1 MTRRIRGA
9 VLTEIG
15 GPSPYAETTPI
26 VVDELTLD
34 PPGDGE
40 ILVRVEAA
48 GICHSD
54 LSVVNGD
61 RPRPVPMLL
70 GHEAAGIV
78 EELGSGVDGLA
89 VGDRVVLTFL
99 PRCGDCAGC
108 NSDGRFPC
116 SVGSA
121 TNNEGTLLGGG
132 RRLRRGSEA
141 VNHHLGA
148 SAFADH
154 AVVSARSVVKVGA
167 DVPPDV
173 AALFGCALLTG
184 GGAVMNVLK
193 PALGQSV
200 AVVGLG
206 GVGMAALIVAKAL
219 GVREL
224 IGIDAQPHKLELA
237 TQLGA
242 AAVYTPAE
250 AVEAGVKADG
260 VVEAVGHPKALETAI
275 AVTGM
280 GGTTVTVGLPAP
292 GQTIAVDPL
301 LLTAQARS
309 IVGCYLGSAV
319 PSVDIKIYEDM
330 WRDGRLDVTPLIS
343 STIEL
348 DQINEAMDALTDGAT
363 TLRQIIMFPTND

>member
-1 MTRRIRGA
+1 MSDAKRIRGA
-9 VLTEIG
+9 VLTAIG
-15 GPSPYAETTPI
+15 EPAPYTESRPI
-26 VVDELTLD
+26 VVEDLELD
-34 PPGDGE
+34 APGDGE

-78 EELGSGVDGLA
+78 EQVGPDTGLS
-89 VGDRVVLTFL
+89 VGDRVVMTFL

-108 NSDGRFPC
+108 RSNGRFPC
-116 SVGSA
+116 AVGSA
-121 TNNEGTLLGGG
+121 ANNEGTLLGGH
-132 RRLRRGSEA
+132 RRLHDASGA

-148 SAFADH
+148 SAFATH
-154 AVVSARSVVKVGA
+154 AVVSERSVVKVGD

-193 PALGQSV
+193 PTADSAV

-219 GVREL
+219 GVQRI
-224 IGIDAQPHKLELA
+224 IGVDAPPAKLDAA
-237 TQLGA
+237 TALGA
-242 AAVYTPAE
+242 TEVYTPAQ
-250 AVEAGVKADG
+250 AVEAGVTADG
-260 VVEAVGHPKALETAI
+260 VVEAVGNPRALETAI
-275 AVTGM
+275 ALTGM

-301 LLTAQARS
+301 ALTAQARA

-343 STIEL
+343 SRIRL
-348 DQINEAMDALTDGAT
+348 DQINEAMDSLTDGAT
-363 TLRQIIMFPTND
+363 TLRQIIEFP